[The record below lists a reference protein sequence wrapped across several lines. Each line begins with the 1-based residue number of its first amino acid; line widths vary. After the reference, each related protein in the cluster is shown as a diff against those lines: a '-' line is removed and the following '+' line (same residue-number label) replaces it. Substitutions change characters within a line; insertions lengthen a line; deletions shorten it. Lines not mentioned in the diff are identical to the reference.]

1 MPCSVYIVWWT
12 GGDTTGLYWTPKS
25 NLCLREGCAA
35 VAKTG
40 LFGGTIGGA
49 GVVTDVGFEV
59 QKRAVGD
66 GPRAPG
72 AGCDE
77 ERGARLTVT
86 GVGGMAGVV
95 VDHNNFK

>member
-1 MPCSVYIVWWT
+1 
-12 GGDTTGLYWTPKS
+12 
-25 NLCLREGCAA
+25 
-35 VAKTG
+35 
-40 LFGGTIGGA
+40 
-49 GVVTDVGFEV
+49 VGFEV